1 MLRVEGDYIW
11 FDGRKI
17 ARMLPSLALGDL
29 RAAER
34 AIQSA
39 QLPGEDDDEPEAPSV
54 EAPAKPEDPALEK
67 LRKLAAISG
76 GLLSWD
82 EIEDALS

>member
-1 MLRVEGDYIW
+1 
-11 FDGRKI
+11 
-17 ARMLPSLALGDL
+17 MLPSLALGDL

-39 QLPGEDDDEPEAPSV
+39 QLPGEDDDEPEV
-54 EAPAKPEDPALEK
+54 PAKPEDPALEK

-76 GLLSWD
+76 GLLSMD